1 MEIKPYIRQAN
12 YYETDQMGVIHH
24 SNYIRWFEE
33 ARLDYMNQA
42 GLSYRKMEELG
53 IIIPVLSASCQYRQ
67 SVYFG
72 DVVEITLTPVQ
83 FTGVKFA
90 FTYNITNQKTGQ
102 LCTTGETSHCF
113 LNRDMKPL
121 RLKRDYPEI
130 YERFEAAMKN

>member
-1 MEIKPYIRQAN
+1 
-12 YYETDQMGVIHH
+12 MGVIHH

-130 YERFEAAMKN
+130 FERFEAAMKN

>member
-1 MEIKPYIRQAN
+1 MEIKPYIRPAN

-130 YERFEAAMKN
+130 FERFEAAMKN

>member
-130 YERFEAAMKN
+130 FERFEAAMKN